1 MSSKNV
7 RIGSEAHSLLF
18 SVYPRIRL
26 PGREAYRSTFPSALM
41 PWCLNKHSGKSS
53 CSLPLFI
60 QTLELRFAWS
70 FHKILITFYLLAVP
84 LLTQRRLQVTNYQTV
99 GQPRAPL
106 DGHVENRVCVC
117 VCVSGTDVQ
126 HLHVASKP
134 RSQSRMWPN
143 FAKLPL
149 AFRRPTAVI
158 YTCSLIEVIDVN
170 MQLLL
175 LLLLLLSSSSSSSSN
190 R

>member
-117 VCVSGTDVQ
+117 VCVWVWYRRVASSCGIQTAIAEP
-126 HLHVASKP
+126 HVA
-134 RSQSRMWPN
+134 Q
-143 FAKLPL
+143 
-149 AFRRPTAVI
+149 FRETPTGVQET
-158 YTCSLIEVIDVN
+158 YCSNLY
-170 MQLLL
+170 L
-175 LLLLLLSSSSSSSSN
+175 
-190 R
+190 